1 MSSWE
6 SSPHHGGET
15 GRGEGSRGPSSVPF
29 SQQRGQGP
37 AWSSGAR
44 SLRVTRPRNSPG
56 LGGGSRCHPQ
66 SPAPHL
72 GPPCP
77 RSPRSHRPRGPRG
90 RVALGR
96 ARTPPGA
103 VHAPAGRKLV
113 FVGQLC
119 QRPREKVPPEGS
131 GRPRLTQL
139 PTDNG
144 PAERAPASTQCW
156 ALWAVARGGK
166 WQAGPREGPWASWGC
181 TWLSVTEAAGT
192 EIKWPSSG
200 LLQTPRLVYALPGEK
215 QIQLLL

>member
-1 MSSWE
+1 MVKAAGARVPSRSANSE
-6 SSPHHGGET
+6 
-15 GRGEGSRGPSSVPF
+15 GRGQPGAPGPAASVSRG
-29 SQQRGQGP
+29 RGTAQ
-37 AWSSGAR
+37 AWVVGHGA
-44 SLRVTRPRNSPG
+44 TRRAQ
-56 LGGGSRCHPQ
+56 L
-66 SPAPHL
+66 PHL

-144 PAERAPASTQCW
+144 PAERAPASAQCW
-156 ALWAVARGGK
+156 ALWAVARGGE